1 MLTGIRVKNLAL
13 IDEVEV
19 DFTKHLNILTG
30 ETGAGKSILIG
41 SVNAALG
48 KKLSKDMIRKGQREA
63 LVELYFTVRDVR
75 IKEALEAQAIPWE
88 DGELIISR
96 KITPS
101 RSISRMNGEVVSAAC
116 LKEIGEML
124 VDIHGQHEHQSLLHR
139 HHHLEILDHFAK
151 DALGDIKQ
159 QLKLAYESYMAI
171 KKELADA
178 SSSCDTERRRRDQAF
193 MTFEVEEIEQAHLIQ
208 GEDEELAALYRKM
221 SNSRQIMEG
230 AAAAYGLT
238 GYEGGGAGEAIGR
251 ALRALGAA
259 QEYDQTVA
267 QFALQLEDID
277 NLMNDFNREI
287 SAYMSELTFDSQQFA
302 DVETR
307 LDLINNLKAKYG
319 KKISDILAYKEKKMQ
334 ELDKLAHY
342 DEYMEDLRTR
352 LKQNEEVLESLCA
365 QVSKIRKQYARL
377 LAGQITKALKDLNF
391 LDVRF
396 DWQFE
401 RLDTYTSNGMDDAQF
416 MISTN
421 PGEDMKPLTQVAS
434 GGELSRIMLAIK
446 SVLADVD
453 AVDTLIFDEIDTG
466 ISGRTAQKVAEKLAY
481 IAGGHQVLCIT
492 HLPQIAAMADSH
504 YMIEKTAS
512 DEKTATSIRALDDQ
526 QMIQEIAR
534 LLGGVELTDTVYKN
548 AFEMK
553 KMADKV
559 KRCLRKEN

>member
-178 SSSCDTERRRRDQAF
+178 SCDTERRRRDQAF

-319 KKISDILAYKEKKMQ
+319 KTISDILAYKEKKMQ

>member
-1 MLTGIRVKNLAL
+1 
-13 IDEVEV
+13 
-19 DFTKHLNILTG
+19 
-30 ETGAGKSILIG
+30 
-41 SVNAALG
+41 
-48 KKLSKDMIRKGQREA
+48 
-63 LVELYFTVRDVR
+63 
-75 IKEALEAQAIPWE
+75 
-88 DGELIISR
+88 
-96 KITPS
+96 
-101 RSISRMNGEVVSAAC
+101 
-116 LKEIGEML
+116 
-124 VDIHGQHEHQSLLHR
+124 
-139 HHHLEILDHFAK
+139 
-151 DALGDIKQ
+151 
-159 QLKLAYESYMAI
+159 
-171 KKELADA
+171 
-178 SSSCDTERRRRDQAF
+178 
-193 MTFEVEEIEQAHLIQ
+193 
-208 GEDEELAALYRKM
+208 
-221 SNSRQIMEG
+221 
-230 AAAAYGLT
+230 
-238 GYEGGGAGEAIGR
+238 
-251 ALRALGAA
+251 
-259 QEYDQTVA
+259 
-267 QFALQLEDID
+267 
-277 NLMNDFNREI
+277 
-287 SAYMSELTFDSQQFA
+287 MSELTFDSQQFA

-319 KKISDILAYKEKKMQ
+319 KTISDILAYKEKKMQ

-512 DEKTATSIRALDDQ
+512 DEKTATSIRALDNQ
-526 QMIQEIAR
+526 QNDSGNCPSF
-534 LLGGVELTDTVYKN
+534 GGCGINGHGL
-548 AFEMK
+548 
-553 KMADKV
+553 
-559 KRCLRKEN
+559 

>member
-48 KKLSKDMIRKGQREA
+48 KKLSKDMIRKGQQEA
-63 LVELYFTVRDVR
+63 LVELYFTVSDLH

-88 DGELIISR
+88 DGELVISR
-96 KITPS
+96 RITPS
-101 RSISRMNGEVVSAAC
+101 RSIGRINGEVVSAST

-159 QLKLAYESYMAI
+159 QLKMTYASYMAV

-178 SSSCDTERRRRDQAF
+178 SHDAESRRRDQAF
-193 MTFEVEEIEQAHLIQ
+193 MAFEVEEIEQAHLIQ

-238 GYEGGGAGEAIGR
+238 GYDGGGAGEAIGR

-267 QFALQLEDID
+267 QFVLQLEDID

-287 SAYMSELTFDSQQFA
+287 SAYMSELTFDGQQFA

-319 KKISDILAYKEKKMQ
+319 KTISDILDYKEKKLQ

-342 DEYMEDLRTR
+342 EEYMEDLRTR
-352 LKQNEEVLESLCA
+352 LKQNEEVLSSLCA
-365 QVSKIRKQYARL
+365 QVSQIRKQQGRL

-396 DWQFE
+396 GWQFD
-401 RLDTYTSNGMDDAQF
+401 RLDDYTANGMDDAQF

-446 SVLADVD
+446 SVLADAD

-526 QMIQEIAR
+526 QMTQEIAR

-548 AFEMK
+548 AIEMK
-553 KMADKV
+553 KMADKA
-559 KRCLRKEN
+559 KKCLRKEN

>member
-1 MLTGIRVKNLAL
+1 M
-13 IDEVEV
+13 
-19 DFTKHLNILTG
+19 ILT
-30 ETGAGKSILIG
+30 EKYPPIC
-41 SVNAALG
+41 
-48 KKLSKDMIRKGQREA
+48 R
-63 LVELYFTVRDVR
+63 
-75 IKEALEAQAIPWE
+75 
-88 DGELIISR
+88 
-96 KITPS
+96 
-101 RSISRMNGEVVSAAC
+101 
-116 LKEIGEML
+116 
-124 VDIHGQHEHQSLLHR
+124 
-139 HHHLEILDHFAK
+139 
-151 DALGDIKQ
+151 
-159 QLKLAYESYMAI
+159 
-171 KKELADA
+171 
-178 SSSCDTERRRRDQAF
+178 
-193 MTFEVEEIEQAHLIQ
+193 
-208 GEDEELAALYRKM
+208 
-221 SNSRQIMEG
+221 
-230 AAAAYGLT
+230 
-238 GYEGGGAGEAIGR
+238 
-251 ALRALGAA
+251 
-259 QEYDQTVA
+259 
-267 QFALQLEDID
+267 
-277 NLMNDFNREI
+277 
-287 SAYMSELTFDSQQFA
+287 ELTFDSQQFA

-504 YMIEKTAS
+504 YMIEK
-512 DEKTATSIRALDDQ
+512 Q
-526 QMIQEIAR
+526 P
-534 LLGGVELTDTVYKN
+534 V
-548 AFEMK
+548 MK
-553 KMADKV
+553 KRQHPSERWMIS
-559 KRCLRKEN
+559 R